1 MDRATHIQ
9 VGALLEAGRPFAI
22 ATVVVVHGSASA
34 QPGSCALIDAS
45 GTNVFGWVGG
55 GCAERFVCEQAVE
68 AILAGRPRTVEVDL
82 DDEIFGVGM
91 PCGGRMEVFI
101 EPVPLAP
108 ALVVVGHDP
117 VAHAI
122 AELAAE
128 VGWRVRAHTP
138 VPDAWGS
145 AAAGVAEPTRGAGG
159 AGLPG
164 RTGVTVVTAPWEA
177 LEVRGGEHVVVATRH
192 AGDLPALRASLAAQP
207 ASIHL
212 VASRSNSARTRA
224 ALLAEGA
231 DPAAVDA
238 IEAPAGL
245 DLGGRTAPE
254 IALAVVAGLEARRHG
269 ASAAP
274 LQAARDAGPLGVL
287 PAGWSPPELVIVG
300 HSRICEALTALG
312 VWLGWA
318 VSVDGPPAGAMSRY
332 PGARRVEPSADFS
345 TLPASPVT
353 AVVVA
358 AHHKGDHD
366 AIAAALRRGAPYV
379 GLVASA
385 RRSELV
391 RSVIAQMSV
400 PDADLTRLRAP
411 AGLDL
416 GGRSP
421 TGIALSVLAEALAV
435 HHGRGGGRLE
445 DAAARAS
452 TGALC
457 GGAGAGPPKP

>member
-1 MDRATHIQ
+1 VDRATHAH

-22 ATVVVVHGSASA
+22 ATVVAVHGSASA
-34 QPGSCALIDAS
+34 QPGSSALIDAS

-68 AILAGRPRTVEVDL
+68 VIAAGRARTVEVDL

-101 EPVPLAP
+101 EPVPPAP

-117 VAHAI
+117 VARAI

-138 VPDAWGS
+138 DADAWRPAVAGAT
-145 AAAGVAEPTRGAGG
+145 AATRGTGLAGR
-159 AGLPG
+159 A
-164 RTGVTVVTAPWEA
+164 GVTVAASPWTA
-177 LEVRGGEHVVVATRH
+177 LEVRGGERAVIATRH

-231 DPAAVDA
+231 DPGAVAA

-274 LQAARDAGPLGVL
+274 LQSARDAGPLGVL
-287 PAGWSPPELVIVG
+287 PAGWGPPELVIVG
-300 HSRICEALTALG
+300 HSRICEALAALG
-312 VWLGWA
+312 VWLGWP
-318 VSVDGPPAGAMSRY
+318 VSVDGPPASAMDRY
-332 PGARRVEPSADFS
+332 PGARRVEPSADFG

-366 AIAAALRRGAPYV
+366 ALAAALRRGAPYV

-385 RRSELV
+385 HRSGLV
-391 RSVIAQMSV
+391 RSVIAGRGV
-400 PDADLTRLRAP
+400 PDADLARLRAP

-421 TGIALSVLAEALAV
+421 TAIALSVLAEALAA

-445 DAAARAS
+445 DVD
-452 TGALC
+452 
-457 GGAGAGPPKP
+457 P

>member
-1 MDRATHIQ
+1 VDRATHAHL
-9 VGALLEAGRPFAI
+9 GALLEAGRPFAI
-22 ATVVVVHGSASA
+22 ATVVAVHGSASA
-34 QPGSCALIDAS
+34 QPGSSALIDAS
-45 GTNVFGWVGG
+45 GTNLFGWVGG

-68 AILAGRPRTVEVDL
+68 AILAGRARMVTVDL
-82 DDEIFGVGM
+82 DDEIFGIGM

-101 EPVPLAP
+101 EPVPPTP

-117 VAHAI
+117 VARAI
-122 AELAAE
+122 AELSAE
-128 VGWRVRAHTP
+128 VGWRVRAHSP
-138 VPDAWGS
+138 VSDAWPS
-145 AAAGVAEPTRGAGG
+145 AAAGVTHE
-159 AGLPG
+159 AGLVG
-164 RTGVTVVTAPWEA
+164 RASVAVVAAPWET
-177 LEVRGGEHVVVATRH
+177 LEVREGERVVVATRH
-192 AGDLPALRASLAAQP
+192 AGDLPALRAALAAQP

-231 DPAAVDA
+231 DPAAAFA

-254 IALAVVAGLEARRHG
+254 IALAVVAALEARRNG

-274 LQAARDAGPLGVL
+274 LQAARGAGLLGVL
-287 PAGWSPPELVIVG
+287 PAGWGPPELVIVG
-300 HSRICEALTALG
+300 HSRICEALAALG
-312 VWLGWA
+312 VWLGLA
-318 VSVDGPPAGAMSRY
+318 VSVDGPPAGAMDRY

-345 TLPASPVT
+345 TLPASPAT

-358 AHHKGDHD
+358 AHHKGDHG

-385 RRSELV
+385 HRSGLV
-391 RSVIAQMSV
+391 RSVIAQMGV
-400 PDADLTRLRAP
+400 PDADLARLRAP

-421 TGIALSVLAEALAV
+421 TSIALSVLAEALAAR
-435 HHGRGGGRLE
+435 HGRGGGRLQ
-445 DAAARAS
+445 DVDRAS
-452 TGALC
+452 
-457 GGAGAGPPKP
+457 AGAP